1 MEEVS
6 RYAVPSVTNDGVHVN
21 VSAMMVNP
29 TFLPSLRVCYF
40 NHDPRGC
47 HAKDKS
53 RQSRE
58 TKREKW

>member
-6 RYAVPSVTNDGVHVN
+6 RYAVPGVTDDSVHVN
-21 VSAMMVNP
+21 VSAMMVDP
-29 TFLPSLRVCYF
+29 TFLSSFRVCYF

-53 RQSRE
+53 CQSRE